1 MAEHLPAMSA
11 DAIRDDEQ
19 AERRQ
24 RSSMEA
30 EPMRRWTKMSATAAG
45 RQGTGKGGVKRRA
58 YLRPGFSLAM
68 KFLSLVICDFA
79 LYRGKVYRTFAAK

>member
-24 RSSMEA
+24 RPSMEA
-30 EPMRRWTKMSATAAG
+30 EPMRRWTSTRRRGVKVL
-45 RQGTGKGGVKRRA
+45 GKGG
-58 YLRPGFSLAM
+58 
-68 KFLSLVICDFA
+68 
-79 LYRGKVYRTFAAK
+79 